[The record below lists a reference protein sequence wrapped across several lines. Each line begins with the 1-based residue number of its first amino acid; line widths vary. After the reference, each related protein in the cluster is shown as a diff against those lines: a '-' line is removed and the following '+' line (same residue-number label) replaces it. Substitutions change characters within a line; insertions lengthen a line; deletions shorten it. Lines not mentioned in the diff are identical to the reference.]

1 MGCLNHV
8 FTPEELED
16 LDHKQLTILDDAIL
30 REIQTSPEIRDLLR
44 KKLQATHLNRWRGQ
58 GQKKAA
64 PRKGGSRTPPTSQGG

>member
-30 REIQTSPEIRDLLR
+30 REI
-44 KKLQATHLNRWRGQ
+44 
-58 GQKKAA
+58 
-64 PRKGGSRTPPTSQGG
+64 